1 MVWASPVPPLQIEG
15 DWLNEFGWAVLALV
29 GAYTVSLYIW
39 SYLNKNFEVWK
50 AQEGKYF
57 DEEVLDFTRL
67 MVLTFIIMF
76 LAIGTFLVAA
86 IILGWTE
93 LPEFRQDVRYLLHAM
108 IVVIIVAVAML
119 LVRILRRISRRARVK
134 ISKGAV
140 VPTTVELTSLFL
152 SYLVYIAAFI
162 AVIFIILWDV
172 WGDPTASIYNF
183 LSQNNAQ
190 LAVTLAIVVGIFFT
204 IKLVQTI
211 IEDYKFR
218 SKKFN
223 PHVLDLLESGI
234 RYALLIIGF
243 LVVVFN
249 IFVMIGMETVG
260 VLLVIV
266 TLIFIVMGIALS
278 YSALQNIVSGL
289 ALMDTSPFDVG
300 DRVRILGN
308 MMCDV
313 IEKGLLFTTVQT
325 MDGEIV
331 NVPNAE
337 LIQERIYNYS
347 VAPSHA
353 VDVTF
358 EVSFQ
363 VPHERVE
370 AMVREVLAGI
380 EGVLS
385 DPRPELLATAFKN
398 GRIVYKVTAY
408 SRDVESDDRIRSDII
423 FRIQDVFQAD
433 DRMTEV
439 G

>member
-1 MVWASPVPPLQIEG
+1 MVWATPVPPLQMEG

-29 GAYTVSLYIW
+29 GAYTLSLYIW

-50 AQEGKYF
+50 AQEGRYF
-57 DEEVLDFTRL
+57 DSEVLDFTRW
-67 MVLTFIIMF
+67 MVLVFIVMF
-76 LAIGTFLVAA
+76 LAIGTFLVVAVV
-86 IILGWTE
+86 LGWDA
-93 LPEFRQDVRYLLHAM
+93 LPVFQKNVVYVLHAM
-108 IVVIIVAVAML
+108 FVVIILAVAML

-134 ISKGAV
+134 IAKGAAA
-140 VPTTVELTSLFL
+140 PTTVELTSLFL
-152 SYLVYIAAFI
+152 SYLVYIVAFA
-162 AVIFIILWDV
+162 AVIIIILWDV
-172 WGDPTASIYNF
+172 WGDPTAAIYDF
-183 LSQNNAQ
+183 LSANNAQ
-190 LAVTLAIVVGIFFT
+190 IAVTLAIVVGIFFT

-211 IEDYKFR
+211 LEDYKFR
-218 SKKFN
+218 SKKYN
-223 PHVLDLLESGI
+223 PHVLDLLESGV

-370 AMVREVLAGI
+370 GMVREVLEGI
-380 EGVLS
+380 EGVLK
-385 DPRPELLATAFKN
+385 DPRPELMATAFK
-398 GRIVYKVTAY
+398 GGHILYKVVAY
-408 SRDVESDDRIRSDII
+408 SKDVESDDRIRSDII
-423 FRIQDVFQAD
+423 FRIQEVFQAD
-433 DRMTEV
+433 DRQTEV